1 MSEYTMSYDREPVEA
16 TIAQLEPRMKN
27 VTIKFKVM
35 EVGDAR
41 EVSSRK
47 DGSTHRVADAIVGDE
62 SGIVRVPLW
71 DATIDELEVGKTYTL
86 TNGYTGL
93 FKGNLQLNV
102 GRYGELQEAEEAID
116 EINEEV
122 DMSEEEH
129 DDPRRRNYGGGGR
142 SGGYGGRDRRSGG
155 RDRRGGGSYGS
166 RDRSY

>member
-1 MSEYTMSYDREPVEA
+1 MSYDREPVEA

-35 EVGDAR
+35 DVDDAR

-62 SGIVRVPLW
+62 SGTVRVPLW

-93 FKGNLQLNV
+93 FKGNLQLNI
-102 GRYGELQEAEEAID
+102 GRYGKLEEAEEAID

-122 DMSEEEH
+122 DMSAEEH
-129 DDPRRRNYGGGGR
+129 DDPRRRSYGGGSRGGGGGGG
-142 SGGYGGRDRRSGG
+142 GGYGGRSGG
-155 RDRRGGGSYGS
+155 RDRRGGGSYGR

>member
-1 MSEYTMSYDREPVEA
+1 MSYDREPVEA

-35 EVGDAR
+35 DVGDAR

-71 DATIDELEVGKTYTL
+71 DATIDELEVGKTFTL
-86 TNGYTGL
+86 KNGYTGL
-93 FKGNLQLNV
+93 FKGNLQLNI
-102 GRYGELQEAEEAID
+102 GRYGELEEAEEAID
-116 EINEEV
+116 EVNEEV
-122 DMSEEEH
+122 DMSAEEH
-129 DDPRRRNYGGGGR
+129 DDPRRRNYGGGSRGGG
-142 SGGYGGRDRRSGG
+142 GGYGGRSGG
-155 RDRRGGGSYGS
+155 RDRRGGGSYGR